1 MKKQQT
7 APLLMAPNT
16 IYLYDYNTYECC
28 GPATDEQITASEATD
43 TGAILIDTRTGQVL
57 TAGSWDAT
65 DAAYAGA
72 TRTVFTI

>member
-1 MKKQQT
+1 MT
-7 APLLMAPNT
+7 PNT
-16 IYLYDYNTYECC
+16 THLYDYITGECY
-28 GPATDEQITASEATD
+28 GVATDEQITASEATD

-72 TRTVFTI
+72 TRIVFTI